1 MPEAN
6 VFERVRAW
14 GAERRVRPATIERWT
29 ALADDDAEALLG
41 LATRLRLGENQL
53 RDLWDWLGEVALRDG
68 VSLAT
73 LLAGTALQDPFMRG
87 LGRADELKVFKGALR
102 RLRFPGLAAQEAQL
116 AGLIARL
123 GLPSSVR
130 VEWPDFLEGDHLSIS
145 IDVRSPDALRTVAQ
159 ALVAAAALPE
169 CAQIFALLDG
179 AEA

>member
-6 VFERVRAW
+6 VFDRVRTW
-14 GAERRVRPATIERWT
+14 GAERRFRPVTIERWT
-29 ALADDDAEALLG
+29 ALAGADADALLR

-53 RDLWDWLGEVALRDG
+53 RDLWDWLDEVALRDG

-73 LLAGTALQDPFMRG
+73 VLASGSLQDPFVRG
-87 LGRADELKVFKGALR
+87 LGRADELKVFKAALR
-102 RLRFPGLAAQEAQL
+102 RLRFPGLAAQERQL
-116 AGLIARL
+116 AGLVARL
-123 GLPSSVR
+123 ALPSSVR

-145 IDVRSPDALRTVAQ
+145 IDVRSPDGLRSVAQ
-159 ALVAAAALPE
+159 ALASAATRPE